1 MSVNSGS
8 LGYACRSS
16 SKLCFTENKVD
27 IENDQLDIERVFI
40 KIEESF
46 YNDTE
51 NKKVADP
58 VVTFEVKEDQEF
70 DMQMSQN
77 MRQNPTNRKLD
88 IRQTHQS
95 SLWLVRS
102 GKMKHIIQI
111 KSHGTPAV
119 VTNTDQKGKP
129 TQDWFQK
136 PLHADNCSASDNKS
150 MEPESENGNSSPPDS
165 PSASEVH
172 ANEELEEGM
181 QRFKNEIGMFRV
193 ELLALEKEKV

>member
-27 IENDQLDIERVFI
+27 FENDQLDIEHVFI
-40 KIEESF
+40 KTEESF
-46 YNDTE
+46 YNDRE
-51 NKKVADP
+51 NKNVGDP
-58 VVTFEVKEDQEF
+58 VITFEVKEDQEF

-136 PLHADNCSASDNKS
+136 PLHVDNCSASKDES
-150 MEPESENGNSSPPDS
+150 MELELENGNSSPKS
-165 PSASEVH
+165 HRASKVYVKK
-172 ANEELEEGM
+172 ELQKDM
-181 QRFKNEIGMFRV
+181 QKFKNEIDMFQV
-193 ELLALEKEKV
+193 E